1 VSDPRFYNLHT
12 PLPAHA
18 VAKAGAAD
26 LSGGKGNHLLNDVA
40 ALAFAGAG
48 DIAYLRNG
56 AKLDAADT
64 LNAGLV
70 FCTKGQMQALLSA
83 GVKAVAITEHPRRAF
98 IRAAASLVQ
107 PIVANWKTGTIS
119 PHANLH
125 ADVEIA
131 PGACIGA
138 GAKIGKHSSIG
149 PSAVIGPGCV
159 LGDNCVIGANAVIE
173 FTLMGDRV
181 DIRPGAVI
189 GQAGLGV
196 LEGDEGIMAMP
207 HFGCVRLGDYVRI
220 GANSTID
227 RAVFGQTIIGARS
240 KIDNLVHIAHN
251 VRLGQ
256 DCVLASLCGIAG
268 SSVLGNMVMMGG
280 RAGVIDHIAI
290 GDGARIGA
298 AAVVMNNVGAGQ
310 TWSGYPA
317 RPLRRFLREQLTLEK
332 ISGKTGPIDDHNA

>member
-1 VSDPRFYNLHT
+1 VSNPRFYNLHT
-12 PLPAHA
+12 PLSAHA
-18 VAKAGAAD
+18 IARAGAAD
-26 LSGGKGNHLLNDVA
+26 LSDSKGDHLLNDVA
-40 ALAFAGAG
+40 ALAIAGPG
-48 DIAYLRNG
+48 DVAYLRNG
-56 AKLDAADT
+56 AMLDGADA

-70 FCTKGQMQALLSA
+70 FCTKAQKQALLSA
-83 GVKAVAITEHPRRAF
+83 GVKAVALTEQPRQAF
-98 IRAAASLVQ
+98 IKAAASLVQ
-107 PIVANWKTGTIS
+107 PIVANWKAGTIS
-119 PHANLH
+119 PDAYLNTNV
-125 ADVEIA
+125 DVA
-131 PGACIGA
+131 SGACIGA
-138 GAKIGKHSSIG
+138 GAQIGKHSSIG
-149 PSAVIGPGCV
+149 PGAIIGPGCV

-181 DIRPGAVI
+181 DIRPGAVV

-207 HFGCVRLGDYVRI
+207 HYGCVRLGDDVRI

-227 RAVFGQTIIGARS
+227 RAVFGQTIIGDRS

-280 RAGVIDHIAI
+280 RAGVADHITI

-310 TWSGYPA
+310 TWSGHPA
-317 RPLRRFLREQLTLEK
+317 RPLRRYLREQLTLKK
-332 ISGKTGPIDDHNA
+332 ISGKAGAIDDHNA